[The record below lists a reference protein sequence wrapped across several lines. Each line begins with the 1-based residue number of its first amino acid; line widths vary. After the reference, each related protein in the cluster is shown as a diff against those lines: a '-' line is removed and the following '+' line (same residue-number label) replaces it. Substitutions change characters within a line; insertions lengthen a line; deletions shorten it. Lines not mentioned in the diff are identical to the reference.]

1 MTYVSCPN
9 CGVTVAPVSS
19 VEPPTACPDCCANLL
34 RSAALSTPHRSL
46 FRERSPSY
54 DAVLAIGRDAPREAR
69 HAFESFAGRYG
80 EDVTWTGALL
90 VSEVVTNA
98 VKHGPLEAGATVAL
112 HFETSGD
119 SLQVEV
125 SDGGPG
131 FVPRPRYGGQDDGSG
146 WGLHLVD
153 ELAGAWGVD
162 GGGPTRVWFE
172 LELPAAA

>member
-9 CGVTVAPVSS
+9 CDVTLASATSVAPPS
-19 VEPPTACPDCCANLL
+19 ACPDCCAKLV
-34 RSAALSTPHRSL
+34 RDAALS
-46 FRERSPSY
+46 SPPRRPKPAKPAPSF

-69 HAFESFAGRYG
+69 RVFASFAKPYG
-80 EDVTWTGALL
+80 ADVAHTGALL

-98 VKHGPLEAGATVAL
+98 VMHGPLSAGSTVAL

-125 SDGGPG
+125 ADDGPG
-131 FVPRPRYGGQDDGSG
+131 FAPRSRYGGQDPGSG
-146 WGLHLVD
+146 WGLHLVQ

-162 GGGPTRVWFE
+162 SGRPTRVWFE
-172 LELPAAA
+172 LALA